1 MMMWEKKCRDSDVL
15 YKVVAAVDGGG
26 GGVCKNSKKQKANAI
41 RQV

>member
-15 YKVVAAVDGGG
+15 YKVVAVDGGG
-26 GGVCKNSKKQKANAI
+26 GGVCKNSKKQKANEI

>member
-26 GGVCKNSKKQKANAI
+26 GVCKNSKKQKANAI